1 MSGTNTPL
9 PASVSDHRENPGLR
23 LVALLNAAAGAASQK
38 SPDGLRAELAS
49 ALDAVNAVA
58 EIKFC
63 GGAEL
68 KALAEAALASAKA
81 GEIDAVVVGGG
92 DGSIRTVA
100 GVLAGSDVPLGILP
114 LGTLNHFARDLGIPL
129 NVEAAAEIIARGK
142 QRSVDLAEVN
152 SETFINNSSIGV
164 YPYIVLD
171 RERRRAHHKLKKWMA
186 MVPAL
191 FRAARHFPRRRLALS
206 AEGWT
211 RPYRTPCLLI
221 GNNEYGMEFPTLG
234 RRDRLDQAEL
244 SVYVVK
250 QRRAFGFFWMIWRMA
265 FGKISAE
272 RDIEKFRLKDLLV
285 RSKTSR
291 LPVALDGEVE
301 FMHPPL
307 EFRTRP
313 AALRVIVPQAPFAK
327 QPHAR

>member
-1 MSGTNTPL
+1 
-9 PASVSDHRENPGLR
+9 VSDQPDKPR
-23 LVALLNAAAGAASQK
+23 LKLVVLLNAAAGAAIHK
-38 SPDGLRAELAS
+38 GTNGLRAELAS
-49 ALDAVNAVA
+49 ALDALNVVA
-58 EIKFC
+58 ELKFC

-68 KALAEAALASAKA
+68 KQLAEAALKSAKA

-100 GVLAGSDVPLGILP
+100 GVLTGSAIPLGILP
-114 LGTLNHFARDLGIPL
+114 LGTLNHFAKDLGIPL
-129 NVEAAAEIIARGK
+129 HLDAAAEVIARGA

-152 SETFINNSSIGV
+152 GETFINNSSIGI
-164 YPYIVLD
+164 YPYLVLD
-171 RERRRAHHKLKKWMA
+171 RERRRANHKLAKWMA

-191 FRAARHFPRRRLALS
+191 IRAARHFPRRRLALS

-221 GNNEYGMEFPTLG
+221 GNNEYGMEFPTFG
-234 RRDRLDQAEL
+234 RRHSLDRGQL

-250 QRRAFGFFWMIWRMA
+250 QRRALGFFWMIWRMA
-265 FGKISAE
+265 FGKVTQE
-272 RDIEKFRLKDLLV
+272 RDVESFRLSDLLV

-291 LPVALDGEVE
+291 LPVSLDGEVE

-307 EFRTRP
+307 HYRSRP
-313 AALRVIVPQAPFAK
+313 GALRVIVP
-327 QPHAR
+327 

>member
-1 MSGTNTPL
+1 MAPPKSL
-9 PASVSDHRENPGLR
+9 PAKGLR
-23 LVALLNAAAGAASQK
+23 LIALLNEGAGAASHK
-38 SPDGLRAELAS
+38 GTDGLRDELAA
-49 ALDAVNAVA
+49 ALDALDIVA
-58 EIKFC
+58 ELKFC
-63 GGAEL
+63 GGSEL
-68 KALAEAALASAKA
+68 KQLAEAALESAKA

-100 GVLAGSDVPLGILP
+100 GVLAGSGVPLGILP
-114 LGTLNHFARDLGIPL
+114 LGTLNHFAKDLGIPL
-129 NVEAAAEIIARGK
+129 HLGEAAEVIARGAH
-142 QRSVDLAEVN
+142 RDVDLAEVN
-152 SETFINNSSIGV
+152 GETFINNSSIGI
-164 YPYIVLD
+164 YPYLVLD
-171 RERRRAHHKLKKWMA
+171 RERRRAHHKVAKWMA

-221 GNNEYGMEFPTLG
+221 GNNEYGVEFPTLG
-234 RRDRLDQAEL
+234 RRHSLDRGML

-250 QRRAFGFFWMIWRMA
+250 QRRAWGLFWMVWRMA
-265 FGKISAE
+265 FGKVSQG
-272 RDIEKFRLKDLLV
+272 RDVESFRLSELEV

-307 EFRTRP
+307 QYRSRP
-313 AALRVIVPQAPFAK
+313 RALRVIVP
-327 QPHAR
+327 